1 MPCLSSEHSLSRKG
15 LQSAP
20 KNVEGN
26 SPDDAMRTPGDNV
39 QHHVQRGLL
48 AGIPAGEHGRCWQE
62 LPPLQAKPPLF
73 SAAQSPPVHLRTARH
88 PPFPS
93 SPRSSQVSH
102 EFPPFTPF
110 LCAFSCCSLLPLS
123 PPILGY
129 RLCCECQLPSLLDI
143 QHHPTT
149 LSCRVQAD
157 AAITSVLLR
166 MSRSPGGRVG
176 AAFGSVRSQLN
187 HWLL

>member
-1 MPCLSSEHSLSRKG
+1 M
-15 LQSAP
+15 
-20 KNVEGN
+20 
-26 SPDDAMRTPGDNV
+26 
-39 QHHVQRGLL
+39 
-48 AGIPAGEHGRCWQE
+48 RCWQE
-62 LPPLQAKPPLF
+62 LPALAG
-73 SAAQSPPVHLRTARH
+73 SAAQSPPLHLGSACR

-93 SPRSSQVSH
+93 SPRSCQVSH
-102 EFPPFTPF
+102 EFPPFTPS
-110 LCAFSCCSLLPLS
+110 LCAFSCCSSLPLS
-123 PPILGY
+123 PPILEY

-166 MSRSPGGRVG
+166 MSCSPGGRVG
-176 AAFGSVRSQLN
+176 AAFGSASSQLN

>member
-1 MPCLSSEHSLSRKG
+1 MPCLSSEHPLPRQR

-20 KNVEGN
+20 ENVGGN
-26 SPDDAMRTPGDNV
+26 SPSDAMRIPRDNV
-39 QHHVQRGLL
+39 QEEEPL
-48 AGIPAGEHGRCWQE
+48 AGIPAGEHSRVLTGAACPCM
-62 LPPLQAKPPLF
+62 PPF
-73 SAAQSPPVHLRTARH
+73 STAQSPPFHLSTACH

-102 EFPPFTPF
+102 EFPPFTPS

-129 RLCCECQLPSLLDI
+129 RLCCKCQLPSLLDI

-157 AAITSVLLR
+157 AAITSVLLG
-166 MSRSPGGRVG
+166 MSCSPGGRVG
-176 AAFGSVRSQLN
+176 ADFGSVKSQLN